1 MALSTLDN
9 ESIAFVFPFRKE
21 SLNMLEWVVA
31 NNPSWKAQYLKGLNL
46 MGRAQM
52 EKGIQIFKDLGQK
65 PNDHLFSYVRG
76 VLFKE
81 HQLAG
86 YQKDLQRA
94 YKQSPK
100 NWRYAFALAEDNFKS
115 GKSSAALKIIQKT
128 YKQDQDNYFA
138 GMLLAQTLN
147 QLKDYDKA
155 IGLLKD
161 LSILPYEH
169 ATEGRKIYTNAHSG
183 SALQAII
190 KGDHTKAAERLEKA
204 LLWPEHLGVG
214 KPFDPEERWERFL
227 MAYLLH
233 QDQQSEK
240 AQKSLEQVAKFSKQQ
255 LFKSSKNHLLGI
267 YALAQTQGEKE
278 AQQFI
283 AQLLASQHGSSPQT
297 KALVEF
303 YYTHPK
309 MEWNKNFI
317 GTLSEFLNSK

>member
-1 MALSTLDN
+1 M
-9 ESIAFVFPFRKE
+9 
-21 SLNMLEWVVA
+21 
-31 NNPSWKAQYLKGLNL
+31 
-46 MGRAQM
+46 
-52 EKGIQIFKDLGQK
+52 
-65 PNDHLFSYVRG
+65 
-76 VLFKE
+76 LFKE

-100 NWRYAFALAEDNFKS
+100 NWRYAFALAEDHFKS
-115 GKSSAALKIIQKT
+115 GNSSATLKIIQKI

-138 GMLLAQTLN
+138 GMLLAKTLN

-155 IGLLKD
+155 IELLKD
-161 LSILPYEH
+161 LRILPYEH
-169 ATEGRKIYTNAHSG
+169 ATEGRKIYTNAHNG

-190 KGDHTKAAERLEKA
+190 KGDHTKAAEKLEKA

-227 MAYLLH
+227 MAYLQN

-240 AQKSLEQVAKFSKQQ
+240 AKKSLEQVAKFSKQQ
-255 LFKSSKNHLLGI
+255 LFKSSKNHLLGV
-267 YALAQTQGEKE
+267 YALAETQGEKE

-297 KALVEF
+297 NALVEF

-309 MEWNKNFI
+309 MKWNKNFI

>member
-1 MALSTLDN
+1 
-9 ESIAFVFPFRKE
+9 
-21 SLNMLEWVVA
+21 
-31 NNPSWKAQYLKGLNL
+31 
-46 MGRAQM
+46 
-52 EKGIQIFKDLGQK
+52 
-65 PNDHLFSYVRG
+65 
-76 VLFKE
+76 
-81 HQLAG
+81 
-86 YQKDLQRA
+86 
-94 YKQSPK
+94 
-100 NWRYAFALAEDNFKS
+100 
-115 GKSSAALKIIQKT
+115 
-128 YKQDQDNYFA
+128 FA

-161 LSILPYEH
+161 LRILPYEH
-169 ATEGRKIYTNAHSG
+169 ATEGRRIYTNAHNG